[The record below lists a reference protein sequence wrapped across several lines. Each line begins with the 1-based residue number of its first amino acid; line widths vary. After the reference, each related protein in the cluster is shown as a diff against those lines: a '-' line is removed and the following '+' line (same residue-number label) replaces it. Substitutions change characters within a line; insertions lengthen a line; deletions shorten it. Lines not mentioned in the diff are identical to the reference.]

1 MLVAPVK
8 GQVCEIRVFNIIKG
22 SAPPG
27 LDSSSHFLVLRAA
40 RYLQHF
46 GPSPPLLWDSQC
58 PPMPANAHQ
67 CPANALPKCKPM
79 PNQCPCDCFR
89 MCPAA
94 TCRVTLAFPCLPCRL
109 HVCKRQLSFLIFL
122 RGLSFFIFMS
132 GLTTEICQVSV
143 VRPDVKMQND
153 GPRRKIKKLN
163 SLFESTKATNLGAGC
178 AL

>member
-8 GQVCEIRVFNIIKG
+8 GPVCEIKVFNIIKG

-79 PNQCPCDCFR
+79 PNQCPCHCFR
-89 MCPAA
+89 NSSAA
-94 TCRVTLAFPCLPCRL
+94 RCRVTFAFPCLPCRFPA
-109 HVCKRQLSFLIFL
+109 CKSQLSFFIFL
-122 RGLSFFIFMS
+122 RGPSFFILSFAIFMS
-132 GLTTEICQVSV
+132 GLTT
-143 VRPDVKMQND
+143 KTH
-153 GPRRKIKKLN
+153 LY
-163 SLFESTKATNLGAGC
+163 
-178 AL
+178 